1 MQLRAVVIGTLLLS
15 LGTPALAKTPAK
27 TKSKPAA
34 PAAPPKCII
43 PKLGAPPTAHCEGEP
58 ARAIIANE
66 SGLDVSDSKA
76 AISPADWA
84 RLAKAKIGGRPI
96 TFAFFLATQ
105 GTKHNKSAF
114 SWNWASARKLPD
126 LYRGAYHVLNYRS
139 IGKGEVEKQVKEYL
153 ADLIGTDGV
162 PLPRRVLPP
171 VLDLEWFTNSSA
183 AESAYLCNN
192 QVAIVDAALK
202 WIDLVKTATQSK
214 RVIVYTSAVFW
225 ALLGNS
231 ARLKR
236 EPLWV
241 ADYAMGPSAGP
252 ALPGQVTACT
262 PNRKGVPRETAAA
275 LPWGAWSF
283 WQYYAEV
290 AHSFFKLDG
299 ASEGAKDFIAY
310 ERTPLL
316 KNLDDR

>member
-105 GTKHNKSAF
+105 GTRHNKSAF
-114 SWNWASARKLPD
+114 SWNWASAKKLPD
-126 LYRGAYHVLNYRS
+126 LYRGA
-139 IGKGEVEKQVKEYL
+139 
-153 ADLIGTDGV
+153 
-162 PLPRRVLPP
+162 RVLLLPSLYEGFGLTALEAMACGTP
-171 VLDLEWFTNSSA
+171 VLTSTVSSMP
-183 AESAYLCNN
+183 E
-192 QVAIVDAALK
+192 VVGDAALLVDPLDTTA
-202 WIDLVKTATQSK
+202 IARALERLMTDDALVEDLRARGLARAKLFSWETTG
-214 RVIVYTSAVFW
+214 RAVQK
-225 ALLGNS
+225 AI
-231 ARLKR
+231 R
-236 EPLWV
+236 EAV
-241 ADYAMGPSAGP
+241 
-252 ALPGQVTACT
+252 
-262 PNRKGVPRETAAA
+262 E
-275 LPWGAWSF
+275 
-283 WQYYAEV
+283 
-290 AHSFFKLDG
+290 
-299 ASEGAKDFIAY
+299 
-310 ERTPLL
+310 
-316 KNLDDR
+316 